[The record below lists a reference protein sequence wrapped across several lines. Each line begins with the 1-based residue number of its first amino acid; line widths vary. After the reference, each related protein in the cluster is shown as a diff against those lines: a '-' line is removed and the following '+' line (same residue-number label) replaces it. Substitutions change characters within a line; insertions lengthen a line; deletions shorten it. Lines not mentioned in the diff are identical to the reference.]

1 MAHKPQS
8 RYRWLPVASK
18 IALIGASLAPQLAF
32 ADDGAI
38 NDGDARKAVSSELL
52 AVTSAQPLIASSVK
66 ANGVTLILSV
76 SVNRVEQG
84 LAQFQMIDGRLW
96 ASPATL
102 RDLGLRLDGAVTVGG
117 NTAQAPNLLNLS
129 DAFGSDALRY
139 DSAMQSLAFMVPS
152 GKLAVG
158 TSRLNPARQDRAV
171 AASSTG
177 ALLNYDVYLNRT
189 GGQFSVNGYTEAR
202 AFSGTAMLE
211 NTALV
216 NAWERAEGSGWATQV
231 IRMDTGFTY
240 SFPDKRLSVR
250 AGDTL
255 TRATSWSR
263 PTRIGGLRFGTDF
276 ALQPYL
282 ITAPI
287 PAFYGD
293 ATLPST
299 VDLYINGV
307 KQYSGDV
314 APGPFEVGS
323 GLTRVNG
330 AGAAQ
335 LVVTDALGQV
345 TTLNFPFYETPALLR
360 KGLSDWSV
368 EIGTVRENYGITS
381 FDYSKRIVASASLR
395 SGLSDRFTIEAH
407 GEASK
412 SLINAGVG
420 GTLLLPF
427 GGTVSASLA
436 GSRADGQTGHRTEIG
451 LGWMNSRF
459 NLSATVQRASKDYSD
474 IANQYGAPVPVSRE
488 LATVGYNTGKFG
500 VFSASYVSQRYAGQ
514 DRFSYASANWSKQLG
529 QRFSINAS
537 ANQSLTGRKE
547 SSFFLTLSFTPGDR
561 DYMTAGVQATY
572 DRTSA
577 SFGYRRSLPTEGGLG
592 WAADAVVDKDRIQA
606 SAQADLLGSWGQ
618 LTAGARTIGRY
629 QSGYVGYSGAIVA
642 MGGDVELSRKVYDG
656 FALVS
661 TNGVPDVPVLV
672 HNREVG
678 HTRGNGKLLVTGLN
692 PYENNKIS
700 IDTSTLPASF
710 NVAGIEGEA
719 VPAAGAGVGIRFDL
733 TAVRSVLMT
742 LVDDS
747 GNYVPVGVR
756 GYFGERPDQP
766 YYVGYDGQLFI
777 EDAIAGGT
785 LVLTDGERRCSVS
798 LPAQLMPKDAGQLG
812 KMTCKWG
819 NE

>member
-1 MAHKPQS
+1 MVRKPQS
-8 RYRWLPVASK
+8 RYRWLPIASR
-18 IALIGASLAPQLAF
+18 IALIGASLAPQPAF
-32 ADDGAI
+32 ADDGALTVP
-38 NDGDARKAVSSELL
+38 DARQAVNPELL
-52 AVTSAQPLIASSVK
+52 AVASTQLPVPPSAQSSTI
-66 ANGVTLILSV
+66 TLVLSV
-76 SVNRVEQG
+76 SVNKVEQG
-84 LAQFQMIDGRLW
+84 LAQFQMIDGHLW

-102 RDLGLRLDGAVTVGG
+102 QGLGLRLDSS
-117 NTAQAPNLLNLS
+117 APIIESGSQNANLLSLQE
-129 DAFGSDALRY
+129 AFGAKALQY
-139 DSAMQSLAFMVPS
+139 DPAIQSLAIMVPS

-158 TSRLNPARQDRAV
+158 TSQLNPIRQDRAV

-177 ALLNYDVYLNRT
+177 ALLNYDLFLNRADS
-189 GGQFSVNGYTEAR
+189 QFSINGYTEAR
-202 AFSGTAMLE
+202 IFSGTAMLE

-216 NAWERAEGSGWATQV
+216 NAWERTTGSGWATQV
-231 IRMDTGFTY
+231 IRMDTGFAY
-240 SFPDKRLSVR
+240 SMPDRRLSLR
-250 AGDTL
+250 LGDTL
-255 TRATSWSR
+255 TRSTSWSR

-330 AGAAQ
+330 AGSAQ

-360 KGLSDWSV
+360 KGLTDWSV
-368 EIGTVRENYGITS
+368 EIGKVRENYGITS
-381 FDYSKRIVASASLR
+381 FDYAKRVVASASLR
-395 SGLSDRFTIEAH
+395 RGLSDRFTIEAH
-407 GEASK
+407 GEASQ
-412 SLINAGVG
+412 SLVNAGVG

-436 GSRADGQTGHRTEIG
+436 GSRASGETGHRAEVG

-459 NLSATVQRASKDYSD
+459 NLSATIQRASRDYSD
-474 IANQYGAPVPVSRE
+474 IADQYGAPVPVARE
-488 LATVGYNTGKFG
+488 LATVGYNTGRFG
-500 VFSASYVSQRYAGQ
+500 AFSASYVSQRYAGE

-529 QRFSINAS
+529 QRLSINAS
-537 ANQSLTGRKE
+537 ANQALTGRKQT
-547 SSFFLTLSFTPGDR
+547 SFFLTLSFSPGDR
-561 DYMTAGVQATY
+561 DYFTAGVQATD

-577 SFGYRRSLPTEGGLG
+577 SLGYRRSLPTEGGLG
-592 WAADAVVDKDRIQA
+592 WATDTVIDKDRLQA
-606 SAQADLLGSWGQ
+606 SAQADWLGSWGQ
-618 LTAGARTIGRY
+618 LTAGVRSIGRY
-629 QSGYVGYSGAIVA
+629 QSGYAGYSGAIVT
-642 MGGDVELSRKVYDG
+642 MGGDVSLSRKVYDG

-678 HTRGNGKLLVTGLN
+678 RTRGDGKLLVTGLN

-700 IDTSTLPASF
+700 IDASALPASY

-719 VPAAGAGVGIRFDL
+719 VPAAGAGVDIRFDL

-742 LVDDS
+742 IVDEK
-747 GNYVPVGVR
+747 GAYIPIGTR
-756 GYFGERPDQP
+756 GYFTENPDQHF
-766 YYVGYDGQLFI
+766 YVGYDGQLFI

-785 LVLTDGERRCSVS
+785 LVLMNGEQKCSIG
-798 LPAQLMPKDAGQLG
+798 LPAQLKPEGAGQLG
-812 KMTCKWG
+812 ILKCNWG
-819 NE
+819 SE

>member
-8 RYRWLPVASK
+8 RCRWLPVASK
-18 IALIGASLAPQLAF
+18 IALIGASLSPQLAL

-38 NDGDARKAVSSELL
+38 NGRNVQQAANPALL
-52 AVTSAQPLIASSVK
+52 AVASTPLPVTPSVK
-66 ANGVTLILSV
+66 ATGVTLILSV
-76 SVNRVEQG
+76 SVNRVEHG

-102 RDLGLRLDGAVTVGG
+102 RDLGLRLDGDMTV
-117 NTAQAPNLLNLS
+117 AESSPQDQNLLSLNE
-129 DAFGSDALRY
+129 AFGTETLRY
-139 DSAMQSLAFMVPS
+139 DPAMQTLAIMVPS

-158 TSRLNPARQDRAV
+158 TSQLNPVRQDRAV
-171 AASSTG
+171 VASSTG
-177 ALLNYDVYLNRT
+177 ALLNYDVYLNRAD
-189 GGQFSVNGYTEAR
+189 GQFSVNGYTEAR
-202 AFSGTAMLE
+202 VFSGTAMME

-216 NAWERAEGSGWATQV
+216 NAWEQEGSGWSSQV
-231 IRMDTGFTY
+231 IRMDTSFTY
-240 SFPDKRLSVR
+240 SLPDKRLSLR

-255 TRATSWSR
+255 TRSTSWSR

-314 APGPFEVGS
+314 SPGPFEVGS

-360 KGLSDWSV
+360 KGLTDWSV
-368 EIGTVRENYGITS
+368 EIGKVRENYGITS
-381 FDYSKRIVASASLR
+381 FDYAKQIVASASAR
-395 SGLSDRFTIEAH
+395 TGISDRFTIEAH
-407 GEASK
+407 GEASS
-412 SLINAGVG
+412 SLVNAGVG

-427 GGTVSASLA
+427 GGTVSANLA
-436 GSRADGQTGHRTEIG
+436 GSHTDGQTGHREEIG

-474 IANQYGAPVPVSRE
+474 IADQYGAPVPVSRE
-488 LATVGYNTGKFG
+488 LATVGYNTGRFG
-500 VFSASYVSQRYAGQ
+500 AFSASYVSQRYAGE

-529 QRFSINAS
+529 KRFSINAS

-547 SSFFLTLSFTPGDR
+547 TSFFLTLSFTPGDR
-561 DYMTAGVQATY
+561 DYMTAGVQATD

-577 SFGYRRSLPTEGGLG
+577 SVGYRRSLPTEGGLG

-618 LTAGARTIGRY
+618 LTAGARSIGHY

-642 MGGDVELSRKVYDG
+642 MGGDVELSRKVDDG

-747 GNYVPVGVR
+747 GNYVPAGVR
-756 GYFGERPDQP
+756 GYFGERPDRP

-785 LVLTDGERRCSVS
+785 LVLTNEEKKCSVS